1 MKEYTIIWVDDWMTG
16 SHRHSIRHSMT
27 KKTFVRSNSIEDI
40 MISNYGDRILYLFD
54 GFIFTHGETLDES
67 LVQTI

>member
-16 SHRHSIRHSMT
+16 SHRHSMT

-40 MISNYGDRILYLFD
+40 MISKYGDRILYLFD